1 MVKIEAVAA
10 VRNDEAN
17 ELYIV
22 ESIHYSPRSLFP
34 SPHAVFQD
42 STLSPASP
50 AAPVLPLFSL
60 RPPALPLR
68 LLHGLVIGTFA
79 CMAVQAQAQTASGT
93 AVMNTAPAQAVPAAY
108 PAAAMPPATRRR
120 GANRERVQADTPAPA
135 PVTGATDQATPSV
148 TVTGSRPSNQ
158 IDRQSYDVRADAAST
173 NDSAADALN
182 KIPSV
187 NVDPDG
193 TLSLRGQTNVQVLVD
208 GKPSAMLQGDSRA
221 ATLSA
226 MPADDIESIEV
237 INNPGAQFGNEA
249 GGGPIL
255 NLVMRRNKRPGGFG
269 SIIANEGVAGR
280 RNAAVSG
287 SYNSGYFGL
296 QGSAYGRRDG
306 RNSVGD
312 AERERLDPATNAFL
326 RSSQLSTSS
335 GLTGAAGF
343 NGAASYNVGAKD
355 TITGNLAYAH
365 NDNSNFG
372 QDRYINYGLDNVADS
387 DYLRTTRR
395 SGATDKTS
403 WGARYDHKG
412 AAPGELFKLDLRVS
426 RADVASDNNYDNTY
440 TLRPPG
446 VLDTRARQANRN
458 SNRIADLTGDLEQPT
473 EQGLIKAGFK
483 TATNKSNVDTQYTNI
498 DPATLAESPNFFR
511 SNRFAYEEDVAALYG
526 SYQMRLGERW
536 SALGGVRGEYTHIEL
551 AQITNNIDVKN
562 HYFNAIPSAFLSYK
576 VSDLTTLR
584 FSYAHRIRRP
594 NAGELNPFVVYR
606 DEFNVSSG
614 NPNLKPT
621 ATDSFEIGYETRFGN
636 LDTNL
641 RGYYRKDSDLIAER
655 KVFLSDTV
663 LLTTRDNSGTNHAG
677 GLEFTVSG
685 KLAKNL
691 TLNASGNLA
700 YTEQVVTNVLTNVD
714 TRRSAESLSGQG
726 RLNWQVDDFDSIQ
739 LAVRGHGRQ
748 LTGQGYREPDWTTN
762 LTFRRQITP
771 ALSAVLN
778 INDVFNT
785 SKISTI
791 TDNDIL
797 HETSVRR
804 YDGRLFYVGLAYR
817 FGGVTGNQE
826 NRERNGRG
834 GRGGPGMRGPGGG
847 GGGFGGGAG
856 G

>member
-1 MVKIEAVAA
+1 MIAC
-10 VRNDEAN
+10 
-17 ELYIV
+17 LI
-22 ESIHYSPRSLFP
+22 
-34 SPHAVFQD
+34 
-42 STLSPASP
+42 ASAFASAGAGAQNAP
-50 AAPVLPLFSL
+50 AAPKPV
-60 RPPALPLR
+60 
-68 LLHGLVIGTFA
+68 V
-79 CMAVQAQAQTASGT
+79 SGD
-93 AVMNTAPAQAVPAAY
+93 ADAAPA
-108 PAAAMPPATRRR
+108 AT
-120 GANRERVQADTPAPA
+120 
-135 PVTGATDQATPSV
+135 V

-158 IDRQSYDVRADAAST
+158 IDRQSYDVRSDAASS

-255 NLVMRRNKRPGGFG
+255 NLVMRRNKRPGGYG
-269 SIIANEGVAGR
+269 SILANDGVAGR

-306 RNSVGD
+306 RNSRGD
-312 AERERLDPATNAFL
+312 AERDRFDPATNAFL
-326 RSSQLSTSS
+326 HSSQLSTSS
-335 GLTGAAGF
+335 GLTGAAGL

-355 TITGNLAYAH
+355 TVTASLAYAH
-365 NDNSNFG
+365 NDNDSVG
-372 QDRYINYGLDNVADS
+372 QDRYINYGLDSVADS
-387 DYLRTTRR
+387 AQLSNYVRNTHR

-412 AAPGELFKLDLRVS
+412 AKTGELFKLDLRVS
-426 RADVASDNNYDNTY
+426 RADVASTNNFDNAY

-446 VLDTRARQANRN
+446 LQDTRARQDNSN

-473 EQGLIKAGFK
+473 ERGLIKAGFK
-483 TATNKSNVDTQYTNI
+483 AATNKSNVDTVYTNI
-498 DPATLAESPNFFR
+498 DPVTLAESPSYFR

-526 SYQMRLGERW
+526 SYQMRLNERW
-536 SALGGVRGEYTHIEL
+536 SALGGLRGEYTHIEL
-551 AQITNNIDVKN
+551 SQISNDIDVKN

-576 VSDLTTLR
+576 MSELTTLR

-594 NAGELNPFVVYR
+594 NASELNPFVLYR

-614 NPNLKPT
+614 NPNLKPSE
-621 ATDSFEIGYETRFGN
+621 TDSFEIGYETTLGK

-641 RGYYRKDSDLIAER
+641 RAYYRKDSDLVSER

-663 LLTTRDNSGTNHAG
+663 LLTTRDNSGSNHAG
-677 GLEFTVSG
+677 GMEFTVSG

-700 YTEQVVTNVLTNVD
+700 YNEQVVTNVLTQAQ

-726 RLNWQVDDFDSIQ
+726 RLNWAVTDLDSIQ

-771 ALSAVLN
+771 ALSAVIN
-778 INDVFNT
+778 INDIFST
-785 SKISTI
+785 AKISTV

-826 NRERNGRG
+826 RRGQG

-847 GGGFGGGAG
+847 GDGFGPGA
-856 G
+856 

>member
-1 MVKIEAVAA
+1 MFSHHPAVPVSTRPRLRVLSAFVMAA
-10 VRNDEAN
+10 C
-17 ELYIV
+17 
-22 ESIHYSPRSLFP
+22 
-34 SPHAVFQD
+34 
-42 STLSPASP
+42 
-50 AAPVLPLFSL
+50 AAG
-60 RPPALPLR
+60 AL
-68 LLHGLVIGTFA
+68 
-79 CMAVQAQAQTASGT
+79 AQTA
-93 AVMNTAPAQAVPAAY
+93 
-108 PAAAMPPATRRR
+108 
-120 GANRERVQADTPAPA
+120 PAPA
-135 PVTGATDQATPSV
+135 PVSATQEPAATV

-158 IDRQSYDVRADAAST
+158 IDRQSYDVRSDAASS

-255 NLVMRRNKRPGGFG
+255 NLVMRRNKRPGGYG
-269 SIIANEGVAGR
+269 SVLANEGVAGR

-296 QGSAYGRRDG
+296 QGSAYGRKDG
-306 RNSVGD
+306 RNSRGD
-312 AERERLDPATNAFL
+312 AERDGLDPATNTFL
-326 RSSQLSTSS
+326 HSSQLSTTA
-335 GLTGAAGF
+335 GLTDAAGV
-343 NGAASYNVGAKD
+343 NGAASYNLGAKD
-355 TITGNLAYAH
+355 TVTASLAYAH
-365 NDNSNFG
+365 NDNNSLG
-372 QDRYINYGLDNVADS
+372 QDRYINYGAASIADS

-395 SGATDKTS
+395 SGATDKYS
-403 WGARYDHKG
+403 WGARLDHKG
-412 AAPGELFKLDLRVS
+412 DKAGELFKLDLRVS
-426 RADVASDNNYDNTY
+426 RADVASTNNYDNAY

-446 VLDTRARQANRN
+446 MLDTRARQDNSN

-473 EQGLIKAGFK
+473 EKGLIKAGFK
-483 TATNKSNVDTQYTNI
+483 TATNKSNVDTVYTNI
-498 DPATLAESPNFFR
+498 DPLTLEESPNRFR

-526 SYQMRLGERW
+526 SYQMRLNERW
-536 SALGGVRGEYTHIEL
+536 SALAGMRGEYTHIEL
-551 AQITNNIDVKN
+551 AQITNDIDVKN

-576 VSDLTTLR
+576 LSDLTTLR

-594 NAGELNPFVVYR
+594 SAAELNPFIVYR

-621 ATDSFEIGYETRFGN
+621 ETDSFELGYETRFGQ

-641 RGYYRKDSDLIAER
+641 RGYYRKDSDLISER
-655 KVFLSDTV
+655 KLFLSDTV
-663 LLTTRDNSGTNHAG
+663 VLTTRDNSGSNHAG

-685 KLAKNL
+685 KLLKNL

-700 YTEQVVTNVLTNVD
+700 YNEQVVTNVLTQQQ
-714 TRRSAESLSGQG
+714 TRRSAESLSGQA
-726 RLNWQVDDFDSIQ
+726 RLNWSVTDLDSVQ
-739 LAVRGHGRQ
+739 LALRGHGRQ
-748 LTGQGYREPDWTTN
+748 LTGQGYREPDWTAN
-762 LTFRRQITP
+762 LTLRRQITP
-771 ALSAVLN
+771 ALSAVIN
-778 INDVFNT
+778 INDIFN
-785 SKISTI
+785 SAKISTI

-804 YDGRLFYVGLAYR
+804 YDGRLFYIGLAYR

-826 NRERNGRG
+826 RRGPGQG
-834 GRGGPGMRGPGGG
+834 GRGMRGG
-847 GGGFGGGAG
+847 GGGFAPGA
-856 G
+856 

>member
-1 MVKIEAVAA
+1 MTVASERARLYFMVAIP
-10 VRNDEAN
+10 
-17 ELYIV
+17 
-22 ESIHYSPRSLFP
+22 YS
-34 SPHAVFQD
+34 
-42 STLSPASP
+42 
-50 AAPVLPLFSL
+50 
-60 RPPALPLR
+60 RPPFARFAAMPQFSPSTMQHAFFFHGMRLR
-68 LLHGLVIGTFA
+68 LLSALVLAACAGGALAQNGT
-79 CMAVQAQAQTASGT
+79 G
-93 AVMNTAPAQAVPAAY
+93 PAVP
-108 PAAAMPPATRRR
+108 
-120 GANRERVQADTPAPA
+120 PAPA
-135 PVTGATDQATPSV
+135 PAPAPGQQATPSV

-226 MPADDIESIEV
+226 MPADDIEAIEV

-269 SIIANEGVAGR
+269 SVLANEGVAGR

-306 RNSVGD
+306 RNMHGD
-312 AERERLDPATNAFL
+312 AERERLDPATNAFM
-326 RSSQLSTSS
+326 RSSQLSSSS
-335 GLTGAAGF
+335 GLTGAAGV
-343 NGAASYNVGAKD
+343 NGAASYNLGSKD
-355 TITGNLAYAH
+355 TVTANLAYAH
-365 NDNSNFG
+365 NDNNSLA
-372 QDRYINYGLDNVADS
+372 QDRYISYGFDESTTS

-395 SGATDKTS
+395 SGATDKSS

-412 AAPGELFKLDLRVS
+412 EQAGQLFKLDLRVS
-426 RADVASDNNYDNTY
+426 RADVASTNNFDNAY
-440 TLRPPG
+440 TLRAPS
-446 VLDTRARQANRN
+446 LRDSRARQDNSN

-473 EQGLIKAGFK
+473 DTGLIKAGFK
-483 TATNKSNVDTQYTNI
+483 AATNKSNVDTVYTNI
-498 DPATLAESPNFFR
+498 DPVTLDESPNVFR
-511 SNRFAYEEDVAALYG
+511 SNRFAYDEDVAALYG

-536 SALGGVRGEYTHIEL
+536 SALGGLRGEYTHIEL
-551 AQITNNIDVKN
+551 AQITNQIDVRN

-576 VSDLTTLR
+576 LSELTTVR

-614 NPNLKPT
+614 NPTLKPT
-621 ATDSFEIGYETRFGN
+621 GTDSFELGYETRFGK

-641 RGYYRKDSDLIAER
+641 RGYYRKDSDLISER
-655 KVFLSDTV
+655 KIFLSDTV
-663 LLTTRDNSGTNHAG
+663 LLTTRDNSGSNHAG

-685 KLAKNL
+685 KLLNNL

-700 YTEQVVTNVLTNVD
+700 YNELVVTNVLTNTQ
-714 TRRSAESLSGQG
+714 TRRSAESLSGQA
-726 RLNWQVDDFDSIQ
+726 RLNWSVTDLDSVQ

-762 LTFRRQITP
+762 LTLRRQLTP
-771 ALSAVLN
+771 ALSAVIN
-778 INDVFNT
+778 INDIFNT

-797 HETSVRR
+797 HEASVRR
-804 YDGRLFYVGLAYR
+804 FDGRLFYVGLAYR

-826 NRERNGRG
+826 RRGPGQG
-834 GRGGPGMRGPGGG
+834 GRGMRGGG
-847 GGGFGGGAG
+847 GGGFGPGA
-856 G
+856 

>member
-1 MVKIEAVAA
+1 MPIFSHHPAV
-10 VRNDEAN
+10 
-17 ELYIV
+17 
-22 ESIHYSPRSLFP
+22 
-34 SPHAVFQD
+34 
-42 STLSPASP
+42 
-50 AAPVLPLFSL
+50 PVLTVP
-60 RPPALPLR
+60 RLR
-68 LLHGLVIGTFA
+68 LLSTLVMAA
-79 CMAVQAQAQTASGT
+79 CAGGALAQT
-93 AVMNTAPAQAVPAAY
+93 
-108 PAAAMPPATRRR
+108 
-120 GANRERVQADTPAPA
+120 TPAPA
-135 PVTGATDQATPSV
+135 PVTTTQEPAATV

-158 IDRQSYDVRADAAST
+158 IDRQSYDVRSDAAST

-255 NLVMRRNKRPGGFG
+255 NLVMRRNKRPGGYG
-269 SIIANEGVAGR
+269 SVLANEGVAGR

-296 QGSAYGRRDG
+296 QGSAYGRKDG
-306 RNSVGD
+306 RNSRGD
-312 AERERLDPATNAFL
+312 AERDGLDPASNTFL
-326 RSSQLSTSS
+326 HSSQLSTSA
-335 GLTGAAGF
+335 GLTDAAGV
-343 NGAASYNVGAKD
+343 NGAASYNLGARD
-355 TITGNLAYAH
+355 TVTASLAYAH
-365 NDNSNFG
+365 NDNNSLG
-372 QDRYINYGLDNVADS
+372 QDRYINYGADSIADS

-395 SGATDKTS
+395 SGATDKYS
-403 WGARYDHKG
+403 WGARLDHKG
-412 AAPGELFKLDLRVS
+412 AKAGELFKLDLRVS
-426 RADVASDNNYDNTY
+426 RADVASTNNYDNAY
-440 TLRPPG
+440 TLRPAG
-446 VLDTRARQANRN
+446 MLDTRSRQDNSN

-473 EQGLIKAGFK
+473 EKGLIKAGFK
-483 TATNKSNVDTQYTNI
+483 TATNKSNVDTVYTNI
-498 DPATLAESPNFFR
+498 DPLTLAESPNRFR

-526 SYQMRLGERW
+526 SYQMRLNERW
-536 SALGGVRGEYTHIEL
+536 SALAGMRGEYTHIEL
-551 AQITNNIDVKN
+551 AQITNAIDVRN

-576 VSDLTTLR
+576 LSDLTTLR

-594 NAGELNPFVVYR
+594 NAAELNPFIVYR

-621 ATDSFEIGYETRFGN
+621 ETDSFELGYETRFGQ

-641 RGYYRKDSDLIAER
+641 RGYYRKDSDLISER
-655 KVFLSDTV
+655 KLFLTDTV
-663 LLTTRDNSGTNHAG
+663 VLTTRDNAGSNHAG

-685 KLAKNL
+685 KLLKNL

-700 YTEQVVTNVLTNVD
+700 YNEQVVTNVLTQAQ
-714 TRRSAESLSGQG
+714 TRRSAESLSGQA
-726 RLNWQVDDFDSIQ
+726 RLNWSVTDLDSVQ

-748 LTGQGYREPDWTTN
+748 LTGQGYREPDWTAN
-762 LTFRRQITP
+762 LTLRRQLTP
-771 ALSAVLN
+771 ALSAVIN
-778 INDVFNT
+778 INDIFN
-785 SKISTI
+785 SARIATI

-804 YDGRLFYVGLAYR
+804 YDGRLLYVGLAYR

-826 NRERNGRG
+826 RRGPGQG
-834 GRGGPGMRGPGGG
+834 GRGMRGGG
-847 GGGFGGGAG
+847 GGGFGPGA
-856 G
+856 